1 MTERTSGEQPSGPES
16 GSVRTVIKLSGTFVA
31 FLLGSGF
38 ATGQETMQF
47 FAAEGLTGVLG
58 VLVFLVAC
66 TYLTITLFLAGR
78 RHGLRNIEDVF
89 RFYTGHVI
97 GTLYA
102 WYTVVIMFSVYV
114 VMLSG
119 AGSVLAEQ
127 FGIPT
132 GAGIVTMAVAVFATL
147 YFGLRELVNVIGAIG
162 PLLIG
167 LVICIA
173 VAAIVREPSAI
184 AAGAEA
190 AASVATLKASG
201 SWWWSA
207 LLYTALQVTGLFS
220 FLPPLG
226 ASVRSARDLA
236 IAGLVGPFL
245 YSLAL
250 LLVVL
255 AFIAYLPRIAGS
267 MIPLLQITQ
276 DVAPMLAPG
285 FSLVIIAGIFTTAVP
300 LLWIVVARFTPD
312 NSPSYRRL
320 ALALSI
326 FGSIGATWL
335 PFDRL
340 MNLVYPT
347 IGYSGVILIAFI
359 LAKQLRTRS
368 LA

>member
-1 MTERTSGEQPSGPES
+1 MTERITREPPSGSDS
-16 GSVRTVIKLSGTFVA
+16 GSVRSVVKLSGTFVA

-47 FAAEGLTGVLG
+47 FATEGLTGVLG
-58 VLVFLVAC
+58 VLVFLGAC
-66 TYLTITLFLAGR
+66 TYLTITLFLAGW
-78 RHGLRNIEDVF
+78 RHGLRNVEDVS
-89 RFYTGHVI
+89 RFYTGQFI
-97 GTLYA
+97 GTLYT

-127 FGIPT
+127 FGIAP
-132 GAGIVTMAVAVFATL
+132 GAGIAAMAIAVLITL

-162 PLLIG
+162 LLLIG
-167 LVICIA
+167 LVIYIA
-173 VAAIVREPSAI
+173 VAAIVRDPSAI
-184 AAGAEA
+184 AAGANA
-190 AASVATLKASG
+190 AASITSPKASG

-207 LLYTALQVTGLFS
+207 LLYTALQMTGLFS

-226 ASVRSARDLA
+226 ASIRSARVLTV
-236 IAGLVGPFL
+236 AGLVGPVL

-255 AFIAYLPRIAGS
+255 ALIAYLPRIAGS
-267 MIPLLQITQ
+267 MIPLLQITK
-276 DVAPMLAPG
+276 DVVPILAPG
-285 FSLVIIAGIFTTAVP
+285 FSLIIITGIFTTAVP
-300 LLWIVVARFTPD
+300 LLWIVVARFAPD
-312 NSPSYRRL
+312 KSASYRRL
-320 ALALSI
+320 ALALSV

-335 PFDRL
+335 PFDKL
-340 MNLVYPT
+340 INLIYPT
-347 IGYSGVILIAFI
+347 IGYSGVILIVFI